1 MPTRPTV
8 SPAQL
13 EARKALLKTEAARC
27 GPWGPLAAEWKME
40 TQGIPLDAKLAEE
53 LMIREDASFPI
64 RPPTDPAESLVASL
78 ALQVGTL
85 CSPFAGVKA
94 NQKTSPV
101 VVNCARVHVVKT
113 FEVLDL
119 KNHSNLVVLVALK
132 GSFCVKGTG
141 DSKSWSSLPRSL
153 EAQHVYAFRC
163 QLEELVVLPDQ
174 RTDCQLLFFQFYE
187 LADVQEAFRPP
198 PPPPAAAI
206 ASASATGDKSSK
218 SKFAILAN
226 LVKDKRDK
234 VQVPKDNQY
243 WHQNSDAQ
251 AVLDRYQDTEKLRKA
266 VLPKAMA
273 LGKEFGCSP
282 RLLALVSFMAHAM
295 PEEFELKEDLI
306 AKLAQDLKDPETALL
321 VFMNMVP
328 VFRIEADVLVKA
340 LIEEWNKWAKEVVL
354 TMMNNKPGLVES
366 VYDKHPEFKAVLR
379 PSIKTR
385 EDKILLVFYLTMTDW
400 LANSAVVPSSITE
413 NRCAES
419 LKKLGFPGN
428 LALACA
434 EYFVN
439 VQLSF
444 YPAPAVPAAGSQDDD
459 LMGMLEVSK
468 PSVVVDTEMDDMLTP
483 IKKKSTKKS
492 EPPAIPKKKS
502 KKTKPNAKT
511 AGKRKAVDE
520 DPQEDEEE
528 EEGDEEE
535 EEEEEEGDEEEEEEE
550 EGDDEDMGFGDM
562 EDDLKF
568 HEMKTEKKVKIAEP
582 EFVVPSGDFK
592 TWNSRD
598 QQRFIQQ
605 ADTQEEQL
613 ALVKQM
619 VDITGKTF
627 IYPNGPTVDPL
638 HHPHAGSTVHVVT
651 TKVPISWAETNCP
664 AKGLSEAEKKQALDM
679 CKLFLEA
686 EEKMGYEYGLENKFV
701 YRQSSGPTEHLAM
714 FRESQD
720 GLVARASPMV
730 IYRKKNN
737 NTMTSGFHYVAY
749 GERGTELDDPRF
761 LCNVYLLFA
770 KPEAGARVQEFFDKI
785 KSFTLNVRSFD
796 I

>member
-27 GPWGPLAAEWKME
+27 GPWGPLATEWKME

-53 LMIREDASFPI
+53 LMIQEDASFPI

-101 VVNCARVHVVKT
+101 VVNCARVHVVKG

-153 EAQHVYAFRC
+153 DAQHVYAFRC

-198 PPPPAAAI
+198 PPPAAAA

-218 SKFAILAN
+218 TKFAILAN

-234 VQVPKDNQY
+234 VQVPKDNQI
-243 WHQNSDAQ
+243 WHDNSYANDM
-251 AVLDRYQDTEKLRKA
+251 LERYQDTEKLRKPILA
-266 VLPKAMA
+266 KVSA
-273 LGKEFGCSP
+273 LSKETGCNAK
-282 RLLALVSFMAHAM
+282 LLALVSFVAHSM
-295 PEEFELKEDLI
+295 HEEFELKEDLV
-306 AKLAQDLKDPETALL
+306 AKLAQELKDPENALL
-321 VFMNMVP
+321 VFSHMVP
-328 VFRIEADVLVKA
+328 VFRAEADVLVKA
-340 LIEEWNKWAKEVVL
+340 LIEDWNKWAKEVVL
-354 TMMNNKPGLVES
+354 TMMNSKPGLIES
-366 VYDKHPEFKAVLR
+366 VYDKHPELKAVLR

-385 EDKILLVFYLTMTDW
+385 EDKTLLVFYLSMTEW

-413 NRCAES
+413 NRCADS
-419 LKKLGFPGN
+419 LKKLGFPSN

-439 VQLSF
+439 VQLGF
-444 YPAPAVPAAGSQDDD
+444 YPAPAVPAAAAASQEDD
-459 LMGMLEVSK
+459 LMAMLEVSK
-468 PSVVVDTEMDDMLTP
+468 PPAVDQDLDDMATP
-483 IKKKSTKKS
+483 AKKKKTAPAKPPAIKKK
-492 EPPAIPKKKS
+492 
-502 KKTKPNAKT
+502 KTKTTKT
-511 AGKRKAVDE
+511 AGKRKAAEDDE
-520 DPQEDEEE
+520 PQE

-535 EEEEEEGDEEEEEEE
+535 EEEEEEEGDEEEGDEEEEEEE
-550 EGDDEDMGFGDM
+550 EGEDEDEGFGAM

-598 QQRFIQQ
+598 QLRFIQQ

-613 ALVKQM
+613 TLVKQM

-651 TKVPISWAETNCP
+651 TKVPINWAETNCP
-664 AKGLSEAEKKQALDM
+664 AKGLSETEKKQAFDM

-770 KPEAGARVQEFFDKI
+770 KPEAGARVQEFLDKI

>member
-27 GPWGPLAAEWKME
+27 GPWGPLATEWKME

-53 LMIREDASFPI
+53 LSIPEDKSFPI
-64 RPPTDPAESLVASL
+64 RPSTDPAESLVASL

-94 NQKTSPV
+94 NQKTTPV
-101 VVNCARVHVVKT
+101 LVNCARVHVVKT

-153 EAQHVYAFRC
+153 DAQHVYAFRC
-163 QLEELVVLPDQ
+163 QLEELAVLPDQ
-174 RTDCQLLFFQFYE
+174 RTECQLLFFQFYD
-187 LADVQEAFRPP
+187 LADVQEEFRPT
-198 PPPPAAAI
+198 PPPAAAA
-206 ASASATGDKSSK
+206 ASASAAGDKTSSK
-218 SKFAILAN
+218 SKFALLAN

-243 WHQNSDAQ
+243 WHDNSHANDM
-251 AVLDRYQDTEKLRKA
+251 LERYQDVEGLRKPILA
-266 VLPKAMA
+266 RATA
-273 LGKEFGCSP
+273 LGRETGCSVK
-282 RLLALVSFMAHAM
+282 LLALVSFVVHSI
-295 PEEFELKEDLI
+295 PDEFELKEDLV
-306 AKLAQDLKDPETALL
+306 AKLAQELKDPENALL
-321 VFMNMVP
+321 AFFHMVP
-328 VFRIEADVLVKA
+328 VFRAEADVLVKA
-340 LIEEWNKWAKEVVL
+340 VIEDWNKWAKDAVVAL
-354 TMMNNKPGLVES
+354 VNSKPGSIES
-366 VYDKHPEFKAVLR
+366 VYDKHPELKAVLR
-379 PSIKTR
+379 PSIKAR
-385 EDKILLVFYLTMTDW
+385 EDKILLVFYLSMAEW

-413 NRCAES
+413 TRCAENF
-419 LKKLGFPGN
+419 KKLGFPNN

-444 YPAPAVPAAGSQDDD
+444 YPAPAVPAGAAASQEDD

-468 PSVVVDTEMDDMLTP
+468 PSVDQDLDDMVTP
-483 IKKKSTKKS
+483 PKKKKTAPAKPPAIKKKKK
-492 EPPAIPKKKS
+492 P
-502 KKTKPNAKT
+502 TKT
-511 AGKRKAVDE
+511 AGKRKAADDDE
-520 DPQEDEEE
+520 PQ
-528 EEGDEEE
+528 
-535 EEEEEEGDEEEEEEE
+535 EEEGDEEEEEEE
-550 EGDDEDMGFGDM
+550 EGDEEEGDEEEEEEEGDEDMGFGDM
-562 EDDLKF
+562 EEDLKF
-568 HEMKTEKKVKIAEP
+568 QAMTEKKVKISEP

-592 TWNSRD
+592 TWTSRD

-605 ADTQEEQL
+605 PEAQEEQL
-613 ALVKQM
+613 EAVKQM

-627 IYPNGPTVDPL
+627 IYPSGPTVNPL

-651 TKVPISWAETNCP
+651 TKVPINWAETNCQ
-664 AKGLSEAEKKQALDM
+664 AKGLSEGEKKQALDM

-701 YRQSSGPTEHLAM
+701 YRQSSGSAEHLAM
-714 FRESQD
+714 WRESQD

-730 IYRKKNN
+730 IYRKKGTNV
-737 NTMTSGFHYVAY
+737 MTSGFHYLSY
-749 GERGTELDDPRF
+749 GEKGTEFDDARF
-761 LCNVYLLFA
+761 LCNVYVLLA
-770 KPEAGARVQEFFDKI
+770 KPEAGARVQGFLDKI
-785 KSFTLNVRSFD
+785 KPFTLKVHSFD
-796 I
+796 L